1 MNDNSKTSSG
11 GGKKM
16 YYPKL
21 IGEKCYLSV
30 VNPED
35 YPLYTTWVNDLE
47 VTLGL
52 GITSK
57 QITQLVEREILEQ
70 LSKSNYNFAVVD
82 KQTHQVIG
90 NAGFPRLDQ
99 INQNGEV
106 GIFIGDKSYWGN
118 GYGGEALKLML
129 DFGFN
134 ILNLYNIRLS
144 VFEFNQAAICCYQKI
159 GFKEAGRIRGARM
172 IGGNRYDLI
181 YMDMIASE
189 YESIYIKQ
197 MIAKKQRK
205 KETD

>member
-1 MNDNSKTSSG
+1 
-11 GGKKM
+11 M

-21 IGEKCYLSV
+21 VGTKCYLSV

-47 VTLGL
+47 VALGL
-52 GITSK
+52 GLAPK
-57 QITQLVEREILEQ
+57 QITQLAEREILEQ
-70 LSKSNYNFAVVD
+70 LSKSEYNFAIVD
-82 KQTHQVIG
+82 KETHKVIG
-90 NAGFPRLDQ
+90 NAGLPRFDQ

-118 GYGGEALKLML
+118 GYGGEALSLML

-144 VFEFNQAAICCYQKI
+144 VFEFNEPAIRCYEKI

-172 IGGNRYDLI
+172 MGGRRYDQI

-189 YESIYIKQ
+189 YESIYVKQ
-197 MIAKKQRK
+197 VLMQKQVNS
-205 KETD
+205 